1 MALTLI
7 LHHVAMYCLDMA
19 DQRLLSEKDD
29 TTDATFEAL
38 SDSRRSGQLVSL
50 LNVAGNLCF
59 SVALVIA
66 IVALECK
73 MSSMLPLHVSQPS
86 TFKGKRNNAL
96 FTLILFV
103 FPLVRSFLMVSV
115 HVICNGLHR
124 IAQSLTICA

>member
-1 MALTLI
+1 MALTLG
-7 LHHVAMYCLDMA
+7 LHHVAMNCFNVA
-19 DQRLLSEKDD
+19 DQRLLGEKDD
-29 TTDATFEAL
+29 TTDATLEAL
-38 SDSRRSGQLVSL
+38 SDSRRSGQLVSFF
-50 LNVAGNLCF
+50 NVAGNLCL

-73 MSSMLPLHVSQPS
+73 MSSMFPLHVSQPR

-103 FPLVRSFLMVSV
+103 LPLVRSFLMVSV
-115 HVICNGLHR
+115 HVICNCLQR

>member
-1 MALTLI
+1 MALTLG
-7 LHHVAMYCLDMA
+7 LHHVAVNCFNVA
-19 DQRLLSEKDD
+19 DQRLLGEKDD
-29 TTDATFEAL
+29 TAYATLEAL

-50 LNVAGNLCF
+50 LNVAGNLCL
-59 SVALVIA
+59 SVAFVIA

-103 FPLVRSFLMVSV
+103 FPQVRSFLMVSV

-124 IAQSLTICA
+124 IANSLTICA

>member
-1 MALTLI
+1 MTLI
-7 LHHVAMYCLDMA
+7 LHHVAMYYLDMA
-19 DQRLLSEKDD
+19 DQRLLGEKDD

-38 SDSRRSGQLVSL
+38 SDSRRSGQFVSF

-86 TFKGKRNNAL
+86 TFKGKRYNAL

-103 FPLVRSFLMVSV
+103 FPLVRSFLMVFV
-115 HVICNGLHR
+115 HVVCNCLHR
-124 IAQSLTICA
+124 IAYSLTICA

>member
-1 MALTLI
+1 MNLTLG
-7 LHHVAMYCLDMA
+7 LHHVAMNCFNVA
-19 DQRLLSEKDD
+19 DQRLLGEKDD

-38 SDSRRSGQLVSL
+38 SDSRRSSQFVSF

-103 FPLVRSFLMVSV
+103 FPLVRSFLMVSG

-124 IAQSLTICA
+124 IAQRLTICA

>member
-1 MALTLI
+1 MALTLG
-7 LHHVAMYCLDMA
+7 LHHVAMNCFNVA
-19 DQRLLSEKDD
+19 DQRLLGEKDD
-29 TTDATFEAL
+29 TTDATLEAL

-50 LNVAGNLCF
+50 FNVAGNLCL

-73 MSSMLPLHVSQPS
+73 MSSMFPLHVSQPR

-115 HVICNGLHR
+115 HVLCNCLQR

>member
-1 MALTLI
+1 MTLTLI
-7 LHHVAMYCLDMA
+7 LHHVAMNCFNVA

-38 SDSRRSGQLVSL
+38 SDSRRSGQLVSF

-59 SVALVIA
+59 SVAFVIA

-86 TFKGKRNNAL
+86 TFKGKWNNAL

-103 FPLVRSFLMVSV
+103 FPLVRSFLMVFV
-115 HVICNGLHR
+115 HVVCNCLHR
-124 IAQSLTICA
+124 IAYSLTIGA

>member
-1 MALTLI
+1 MALTLG
-7 LHHVAMYCLDMA
+7 LHHVAMNCFNVA
-19 DQRLLSEKDD
+19 DQRLLGEKDD
-29 TTDATFEAL
+29 TTDATLEAL
-38 SDSRRSGQLVSL
+38 SDSWRSGQLVSL
-50 LNVAGNLCF
+50 LNVAGNLCL

-73 MSSMLPLHVSQPS
+73 MSSMFPLHVSQPR

-103 FPLVRSFLMVSV
+103 LPLVRSFLMVSV
-115 HVICNGLHR
+115 HVICNCLQR

>member
-1 MALTLI
+1 MALTLG
-7 LHHVAMYCLDMA
+7 LHHVAMNCFNVA
-19 DQRLLSEKDD
+19 DQRLLGEKDD
-29 TTDATFEAL
+29 TTDATLEAL
-38 SDSRRSGQLVSL
+38 SDSWRSGQLVSL

-73 MSSMLPLHVSQPS
+73 MSSMFPLHVSQPR

-124 IAQSLTICA
+124 IANSLTICA